1 MYGRPSACQLA
12 GGACPREGTGTK
24 REPAGPISG
33 KALQRENLWICWS
46 ASQRATSMLSRHC
59 FGVSNGKSTSG
70 SSESSATAQ
79 RAEELTVETF
89 WRIYR
94 ARSRFD
100 PSRDFGPWCRRIAT
114 NLALGHLKS
123 LRRQPAAAPKRW
135 VEAPAANAELLRDP
149 DPRIEQAFR
158 RLSPRLQL
166 TATLALIEEKPYQEI
181 ADALGTSIG
190 TVKSRVFRSIRLL
203 RKYLRRLGI
212 EP

>member
-1 MYGRPSACQLA
+1 MDLLERFSAGDLEA
-12 GGACPREGTGTK
+12 FE
-24 REPAGPISG
+24 
-33 KALQRENLWICWS
+33 ALFRRFERDVYQWILRIVRD
-46 ASQRATSMLSRHC
+46 RA
-59 FGVSNGKSTSG
+59 
-70 SSESSATAQ
+70 A
-79 RAEELTVETF
+79 AEELTVETF

-100 PSRDFGPWCRRIAT
+100 AARDFGPWCRRIAT

-123 LRRQPAAAPKRW
+123 LRWRPAAPAKRW
-135 VEAPAANAELLRDP
+135 VEAPAAATEPPRDP

-158 RLSPRLQL
+158 RLPARLQL

-190 TVKSRVFRSIRLL
+190 TVKSRVFRSVRLL
-203 RKYLRRLGI
+203 RKYLRRLGT

>member
-1 MYGRPSACQLA
+1 MDLLERFSAGDLDA
-12 GGACPREGTGTK
+12 FE
-24 REPAGPISG
+24 
-33 KALQRENLWICWS
+33 ALFRRFERDVYQWILRIVRD
-46 ASQRATSMLSRHC
+46 RA
-59 FGVSNGKSTSG
+59 
-70 SSESSATAQ
+70 A
-79 RAEELTVETF
+79 AEELTVETF

-100 PSRDFGPWCRRIAT
+100 PARDFGPWSRRIAT

-123 LRRQPAAAPKRW
+123 LRWQPAAPTKRW
-135 VEAPAANAELLRDP
+135 VEAPAAEAETLRDP

-158 RLSPRLQL
+158 CLPARLQL

-203 RKYLRRLGI
+203 RKYLKRLGI

>member
-1 MYGRPSACQLA
+1 MDLLERFSAGDLEA
-12 GGACPREGTGTK
+12 FE
-24 REPAGPISG
+24 
-33 KALQRENLWICWS
+33 ALFRRFERDVYQWILRIVRD
-46 ASQRATSMLSRHC
+46 RA
-59 FGVSNGKSTSG
+59 
-70 SSESSATAQ
+70 A
-79 RAEELTVETF
+79 AEELTVETF

-100 PSRDFGPWCRRIAT
+100 PARDFGPWCRRIAT
-114 NLALGHLKS
+114 NVALGHLKS
-123 LRRQPAAAPKRW
+123 LRWQPAAPTSRSVDPPATEA
-135 VEAPAANAELLRDP
+135 EAPRDP

-158 RLSPRLQL
+158 RLPARLQL

-190 TVKSRVFRSIRLL
+190 TVKSRVFRSVRLL

>member
-1 MYGRPSACQLA
+1 MDLLERFSA
-12 GGACPREGTGTK
+12 GDREAF
-24 REPAGPISG
+24 E
-33 KALQRENLWICWS
+33 ALFRRFEGDVYQWILRIVRD
-46 ASQRATSMLSRHC
+46 RAT
-59 FGVSNGKSTSG
+59 
-70 SSESSATAQ
+70 
-79 RAEELTVETF
+79 AEELTLETF

-100 PSRDFGPWCRRIAT
+100 PSRDFHPWCRRIAT

-123 LRRQPAAAPKRW
+123 LRWQRAAPASRSVEPPAA
-135 VEAPAANAELLRDP
+135 EAEPAGDP

-158 RLSPRLQL
+158 RLPARLQL

-203 RKYLRRLGI
+203 RKYLRRLGM

>member
-1 MYGRPSACQLA
+1 MDLLERFSAGDLDA
-12 GGACPREGTGTK
+12 FE
-24 REPAGPISG
+24 
-33 KALQRENLWICWS
+33 ALFRRFERDVYQWILRIVRD
-46 ASQRATSMLSRHC
+46 RA
-59 FGVSNGKSTSG
+59 
-70 SSESSATAQ
+70 A
-79 RAEELTVETF
+79 AEELTVETF
-89 WRIYR
+89 WRIYQ

-100 PSRDFGPWCRRIAT
+100 PARDFGPWSRRIAT

-123 LRRQPAAAPKRW
+123 LRGRPAVHPKRW
-135 VEAPAANAELLRDP
+135 VEAPAAEKPLRDP

-158 RLSPRLQL
+158 RLPARLQL

-203 RKYLRRLGI
+203 SKYLKRLGI

>member
-1 MYGRPSACQLA
+1 MDLLERFAA
-12 GGACPREGTGTK
+12 GDLDAFEELFRRFEGDVY
-24 REPAGPISG
+24 
-33 KALQRENLWICWS
+33 QWILRIVRD
-46 ASQRATSMLSRHC
+46 RA
-59 FGVSNGKSTSG
+59 V
-70 SSESSATAQ
+70 
-79 RAEELTVETF
+79 AEELTVETF

-123 LRRQPAAAPKRW
+123 LGWQPAAPSTHEGPELPSLAQRG
-135 VEAPAANAELLRDP
+135 VEAPAADAAPLPDP

-158 RLSPRLQL
+158 RLPARLQL

>member
-1 MYGRPSACQLA
+1 MDLLERFAA
-12 GGACPREGTGTK
+12 GNLEAFE
-24 REPAGPISG
+24 
-33 KALQRENLWICWS
+33 ALFRRFERDVYQWILRIVRN
-46 ASQRATSMLSRHC
+46 RA
-59 FGVSNGKSTSG
+59 
-70 SSESSATAQ
+70 A
-79 RAEELTVETF
+79 AEELTVETF

-100 PSRDFGPWCRRIAT
+100 PTRDFGPWSRRIAT

-123 LRRQPAAAPKRW
+123 LRRQPAVPPKRW
-135 VEAPAANAELLRDP
+135 VEAPADAEPLRDP
-149 DPRIEQAFR
+149 DPRVEQAFR
-158 RLSPRLQL
+158 RLPPRLQL

-203 RKYLRRLGI
+203 RKYLKRLGI

>member
-1 MYGRPSACQLA
+1 MDLLERFSAGDLDA
-12 GGACPREGTGTK
+12 FE
-24 REPAGPISG
+24 
-33 KALQRENLWICWS
+33 ALFRRFERDVYQWILRIVRD
-46 ASQRATSMLSRHC
+46 RA
-59 FGVSNGKSTSG
+59 
-70 SSESSATAQ
+70 A
-79 RAEELTVETF
+79 AEELTVETF

-100 PSRDFGPWCRRIAT
+100 PARDFGPWCRRIAT

-123 LRRQPAAAPKRW
+123 LRWQRAVPAGRSVEPPAA
-135 VEAPAANAELLRDP
+135 EAELPGDP

-158 RLSPRLQL
+158 RLPARLQL

-190 TVKSRVFRSIRLL
+190 TVKSRVFRSVRLL

>member
-1 MYGRPSACQLA
+1 MDLLA
-12 GGACPREGTGTK
+12 RFA
-24 REPAGPISG
+24 AGDLDAFE
-33 KALQRENLWICWS
+33 ALFRRFERDVYQWILRIVRD
-46 ASQRATSMLSRHC
+46 RA
-59 FGVSNGKSTSG
+59 
-70 SSESSATAQ
+70 A
-79 RAEELTVETF
+79 AEELTVETF

-100 PSRDFGPWCRRIAT
+100 PARDFGPWARRIAT

-123 LRRQPAAAPKRW
+123 LRWQSAAPPKRW
-135 VEAPAANAELLRDP
+135 VEAPAADAEPLPDP

-158 RLSPRLQL
+158 RLPARLQF

-203 RKYLRRLGI
+203 RKYLMRLGI